1 MAVAARSLH
10 HVGLLKNSME
20 SSLKTLAKLGEQPL
34 REISDD
40 TLQADM
46 MTMNEMMRSTPDD
59 YILNLHENKAK
70 KIVIT
75 MKIWSDLC
83 LVLHLAKPSLIG
95 DVSLRMV
102 DLTMN
107 NGLVSSSPLAFTY
120 HGLNLVATGSVK
132 EGCRFGR
139 YHPFI
144 SFLIMK

>member
-1 MAVAARSLH
+1 MKTSLD
-10 HVGLLKNSME
+10 
-20 SSLKTLAKLGEQPL
+20 TLSKLGEQPL
-34 REISDD
+34 RDISDD
-40 TLQADM
+40 TLKADM
-46 MTMNEMMRSTPDD
+46 MAMNEILQNTPDES
-59 YILNLHENKAK
+59 ILKLHENKAK
-70 KIVIT
+70 KVIIT
-75 MKIWSDLC
+75 MKIYLNLANC
-83 LVLHLAKPSLIG
+83 MHLAKPSLIG